1 MYLEKLEIHGFKSFA
16 QKTVLAFP
24 GMLPDAKQ
32 GLTGIVGPNGS
43 GKSNISDAVRWVL
56 GEQSLK
62 SLRGK
67 KAEDVIFAG
76 TEKKG
81 QLGMAEVSLFLN
93 NSEKKTPID
102 YTNLVI
108 TRRIYRDGNS
118 EYLLNN
124 TKVRLLDV
132 QMLLAKANVG
142 QKTYSVVG
150 QGTVDG
156 FLNSSL
162 ADRKEFFDEATGVKQ
177 YQIKRDASLNKLR
190 SSYDNLVQAQ
200 MLLAEIE
207 PRLASLTRQVNKL
220 RKRGDLEKELRALQ
234 LVHYSNLWHV
244 NNDKLKEYNK
254 AFLELENIKQD
265 KDNKLNS
272 LNKELEK
279 FEAVKNEENEYEQ
292 LQRELNKEMSV
303 KGNLERELARV
314 NAQLEVK
321 LEAAG
326 KFDLSFLLTKKEEI
340 AKELKVVNEEM
351 ISLGNSVS
359 HDTGQGEELYLELK
373 KQEEKIKEQ
382 NKVIIEVGKANVPV
396 APKHM
401 ISLNERFDEVLKKLN
416 IAKELNELTVIRE
429 ILAEIYRE
437 VEDIFNE
444 SAGKSQSHVQET
456 ASVNENWQAAHADL
470 QNLISEKEAIIVRIN
485 ENNLRI
491 GARTERVKL
500 LKEKVGAME
509 SELKTVESK
518 IKQNSEH
525 FDFEGV
531 KEEQDK
537 LRADIDKIEEKV
549 LTLKNR
555 IGKISREEEEKRKKL
570 LALQKEIHEAQ
581 MEINSLGS
589 RLNETSIQAAR
600 FETRLE
606 SLEAEIR
613 EELQSLKEIKDG
625 AHLDQ
630 AMSENVLK
638 EKIGQIKKQLET
650 IGGIDPQI
658 EDEYKETKDR
668 YDYLKEQADD
678 LDKAIDSLEKIIIE
692 LDKTIKEKFDREF
705 NLIAKKFEEYFKI
718 LFSGGTAKIEKVIEN
733 FESAPADAD
742 AETIISEDGVEVPVK
757 KEKVKAVSGVSNGF
771 ADPQKIKF
779 LQKHNSTGLAGI
791 EINACPPGKKI
802 TSISMLS
809 GGEKALTAIALISA
823 IISNNPS
830 PFVFLD
836 EVDAALDEANSERL
850 AKILDD
856 LADKTQFIV
865 ITHNRASM
873 KRASVLYGVTMGDD
887 GVSKLLS
894 VKIDDVVNK
903 ARY

>member
-93 NSEKKTPID
+93 NSEKKAQID

-234 LVHYSNLWHV
+234 LVHYSNLWHA

-292 LQRELNKEMSV
+292 LQRELNKEMAV
-303 KGNLERELARV
+303 KGNLDRELARV

-340 AKELKVVNEEM
+340 SKELKVVNEEM

-382 NKVIIEVGKANVPV
+382 NKVIVEVGRANVPV
-396 APKHM
+396 APKQM
-401 ISLNERFDEVLKKLN
+401 VSLNERFDEVLKKLN

-429 ILAEIYRE
+429 ILADIYRE
-437 VEDIFNE
+437 VEEIFNE
-444 SAGKSQSHVQET
+444 SVGKSQSHVQET

-500 LKEKVGAME
+500 LKEKVGSME
-509 SELKTVESK
+509 GELKTVESK

-537 LRADIDKIEEKV
+537 LRASIDKIEEKV

-581 MEINSLGS
+581 MDINSLGA

-630 AMSENVLK
+630 VMSESALK
-638 EKIGQIKKQLET
+638 EKIGQIKKQLEM

-658 EDEYKETKDR
+658 EDEYKETKER

-733 FESAPADAD
+733 FEEKAVVDEPQT
-742 AETIISEDGVEVPVK
+742 EINEEGVEVPIK

>member
-93 NSEKKTPID
+93 NSEKKAPID

-234 LVHYSNLWHV
+234 LVHYSNLWHA
-244 NNDKLKEYNK
+244 NNDKLREYNQ

-279 FEAVKNEENEYEQ
+279 FEAVTNEENEYEQ
-292 LQRELNKEMSV
+292 LQRDLNKEMSV

-314 NAQLEVK
+314 NAQLEVR

-382 NKVIIEVGKANVPV
+382 NKIIIEVGRSNQQTP
-396 APKHM
+396 PKHI

-416 IAKELNELTVIRE
+416 VAKELNELTVIRE
-429 ILAEIYRE
+429 ILAEIYQE
-437 VEDIFNE
+437 VEEIFNE
-444 SAGKSQSHVQET
+444 SRGKSQNHIQET
-456 ASVNENWQAAHADL
+456 ASVNENWQAAHLDL
-470 QNLISEKEAIIVRIN
+470 QNLIDEKEAIIVRIN

-500 LKEKVGAME
+500 LKEKVGSME
-509 SELKTVESK
+509 SELKMVESK

-537 LRADIDKIEEKV
+537 LRVNIDKIEETV
-549 LTLKNR
+549 LALKNR

-570 LALQKEIHEAQ
+570 LALQKDIHEAQ
-581 MEINSLGS
+581 MEINSLGA

-613 EELQSLKEIKDG
+613 DELQGLKEIKDG
-625 AHLDQ
+625 THLDQ

-638 EKIGQIKKQLET
+638 EKINQIKKQLET

-718 LFSGGTAKIEKVIEN
+718 LFNGGTAKIEKVIED
-733 FESAPADAD
+733 FEEKSVVD
-742 AETIISEDGVEVPVK
+742 EVQTELNEDGVEVAVK
-757 KEKVKAVSGVSNGF
+757 KEKVKNVSGVSAGF

-802 TSISMLS
+802 SSVSMLS

>member
-1 MYLEKLEIHGFKSFA
+1 MFLEKLEIQGFKSFA

-24 GMLPDAKQ
+24 GMLQDAKQ

-93 NSEKKTPID
+93 NVEKKAPID

-190 SSYDNLVQAQ
+190 ASYENLVQAQ

-220 RKRGDLEKELRALQ
+220 RKRGDLEKELKIYQ
-234 LVHYSNLWHV
+234 STYYSNLWHR
-244 NNDKLKEYNK
+244 NNSKLVEYNK
-254 AFLELENIKQD
+254 ALLELENIKQE
-265 KDNKLNS
+265 KDRKLES
-272 LNKELEK
+272 LNGELEK
-279 FEAVKNEENEYEQ
+279 FEAVKNEENEYEK

-326 KFDLSFLLTKKEEI
+326 KFDLSFLLNKKEDI

-351 ISLGNSVS
+351 ISLGNSVA
-359 HDTGQGEELYLELK
+359 HDKGQGEELYLELK

-382 NKVIIEVGKANVPV
+382 NKVIIEVGKSNQQPVIKNVV
-396 APKHM
+396 
-401 ISLNERFDEVLKKLN
+401 SLNERFDEVLNKLN
-416 IAKELNELTVIRE
+416 IAKELNELAVIRQ
-429 ILAEIYRE
+429 ILQDIYLE
-437 VEDIFNE
+437 VEQIFNE
-444 SAGKSQSHVQET
+444 TRGKNQGQKQE
-456 ASVNENWQAAHADL
+456 AVVANENWQTAHADL
-470 QNLISEKEAIIVRIN
+470 QVLISEKEAIIVRIN

-500 LKEKVGAME
+500 LKEKVGGME
-509 SELKTVESK
+509 SELATVESK

-531 KEEQDK
+531 KEKQDE
-537 LRADIDKIEEKV
+537 LRADINKIEEVV
-549 LTLKNR
+549 LALKNR

-570 LALQKEIHEAQ
+570 LALQKEIQEAQ
-581 MEINSLGS
+581 MELNSLGA
-589 RLNETSIQAAR
+589 RLNETSINVAR
-600 FETRLE
+600 YETRLE

-613 EELQSLKEIKDG
+613 EELQGLKEIKDG
-625 AHLDQ
+625 AHIDHE
-630 AMSENVLK
+630 ADESVLK
-638 EKIGQIKKQLET
+638 EKISQIKKQLET

-668 YDYLKEQADD
+668 YDYLKDQTDD
-678 LDKAIDSLEKIIIE
+678 LSKAIDSLEKIIKE

-718 LFSGGTAKIEKVIEN
+718 LFSGGTAKIEKVIE
-733 FESAPADAD
+733 DAD
-742 AETIISEDGVEVPVK
+742 EAVAPSEQNGEAQGVEVATDK
-757 KEKVKAVSGVSNGF
+757 KNASAEFAMISKV
-771 ADPQKIKF
+771 KF
-779 LQKHNSTGLAGI
+779 LQKYNSTGFAGI

-802 TSISMLS
+802 SSISMLS
-809 GGEKALTAIALISA
+809 GGEKALTAIALICA

-850 AKILDD
+850 ARILDD
-856 LADKTQFIV
+856 LADKTQFVV

-873 KRASVLYGVTMGDD
+873 KRASILYGVTMGDD

-894 VKIDDVVNK
+894 VKIDEAVQK